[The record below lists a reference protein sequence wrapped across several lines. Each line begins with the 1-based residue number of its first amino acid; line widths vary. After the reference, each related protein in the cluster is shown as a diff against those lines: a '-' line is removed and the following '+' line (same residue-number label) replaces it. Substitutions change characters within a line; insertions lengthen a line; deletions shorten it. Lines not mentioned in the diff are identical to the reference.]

1 LDLNASAGTR
11 TRSAYQAVFG
21 TPILSDPDKRLSVD
35 VLASSIYKPW
45 ASHEE
50 VVKGGGAKYSWAT
63 KSGTNHQVG
72 YSGAWRTITG
82 LAENASPTVR
92 NDAGDSVKS
101 SITHTWIADRRNH
114 PFLPSRGY
122 FLKTFSEIAG
132 WGPLRGDVAF
142 WKSEIDTAGAVP
154 IPIPGIK
161 SESGV
166 SLTGGF
172 RAGVL
177 YPLPVGF
184 GSESKPSRLNDRFQ
198 LGGPTDVRGFKM
210 SGLGPHDGTDAVG
223 GDLYYAAST
232 NLLMPFPRVGK
243 DTPLRFQLF
252 ANAGRLIALKDSKG
266 KGRAEDGKTQQKDF
280 YGSVTQLGDGIP
292 SLSAGF
298 GVVYAHPVARFEL
311 NFSLPLVMRRGEE
324 SRKGLQFGV
333 GINFL

>member
-1 LDLNASAGTR
+1 
-11 TRSAYQAVFG
+11 
-21 TPILSDPDKRLSVD
+21 LSVD
-35 VLASSIYKPW
+35 VLSSSIYKPW

-50 VVKGGGAKYSWAT
+50 AVKGGGLKYNWAT
-63 KSGTNHQVG
+63 KSGTSHQLG
-72 YSGAWRTITG
+72 YSGAWRQITG
-82 LAENASPTVR
+82 LSENASPTVR
-92 NDAGDSVKS
+92 NDAGDTVKS
-101 SITHTWIADRRNH
+101 SITHTWLADRRNH

-122 FLKTFSEIAG
+122 LLKTVSEIAG
-132 WGPLRGDVAF
+132 WGPLRGDVAY
-142 WKSEIDTAGAVP
+142 WKSELDTSAA
-154 IPIPGIK
+154 IPLPVPGIQG
-161 SESGV
+161 ESGI

-172 RAGVL
+172 RAGFL

-184 GSESKPSRLNDRFQ
+184 GRDSKPSRLNDRFQ

-210 SGLGPHDGTDAVG
+210 SGLGPHDGGDAVG

-232 NLLMPFPRVGK
+232 NLLIPFPRIGK

-266 KGRAEDGKTQQKDF
+266 KGKAEDGKSQQKDF
-280 YGSVTQLGDGIP
+280 YGSVTQLGNGIP

-311 NFSLPLVMRRGEE
+311 NFGLPLVIRRGELG
-324 SRKGLQFGV
+324 RKGLQFGV